1 MIMMKVSFAGID
13 EAYLRN
19 KVDSGYYSS
28 ISEAVRDMVR
38 KQREHDQSRLLS
50 ALEVGE
56 QAIQDGHVVDYTT
69 EAFSGAVANARA
81 AAMRGDIIWNPD
93 VRPQ

>member
-1 MIMMKVSFAGID
+1 MLKVSFAEID

-38 KQREHDQSRLLS
+38 KQREIDQSRLLS

-56 QAIQDGHVVDYTT
+56 QAILDGHVVDYRSDLFGTT
-69 EAFSGAVANARA
+69 ALKGIA
-81 AAMRGDIIWNPD
+81 AAKRGDIPWNPD